1 MEEILIELDAVTKQY
16 QTHLISGVSDIN
28 LHINK
33 GDILTIVGESG
44 SGKSTLL
51 KLIYG
56 LVAPQSGLVTYRDEK
71 IPGPTEKLIPGHD
84 KMKMVT
90 QEINLNLYAKVFD
103 NIAAMLSNIDLD
115 QKKELTWQTMEFLG
129 IEKLYDKKI
138 VELSGG
144 EQQRVALA
152 RAVITEPEVLL
163 LDEPFS
169 QIDAILRRQLRADIE
184 RLNKYLGITIIMVTH
199 DAGDGLSLSDQ
210 MMILKS
216 GRQIRYGI
224 PKDIYN
230 DPQAAYVAQLIGKAN
245 IIKENEGSYAVYPH
259 QIGLSNFNG
268 ELQGTIKSVY
278 YNGNYEE
285 IIIGYG
291 RTEITTT
298 SADLGRWRPGNQ
310 CHFTFFEKIPVK

>member
-1 MEEILIELDAVTKQY
+1 MEEILIELDEVTKQY
-16 QTHLISGVSDIN
+16 QTHLISGVTDIN
-28 LHINK
+28 LRINK

-56 LVAPQSGLVTYRDEK
+56 LISPQKGFVTYRDK
-71 IPGPTEKLIPGHD
+71 LVLGPTEKLIPGHD
-84 KMKMVT
+84 QMKMVT

-103 NIAAMLSNIDLD
+103 NISAMLSNADLA

-129 IEKLYDKKI
+129 IDKLYDKKI

-210 MMILKS
+210 MMILKA
-216 GRQIRYGI
+216 GRQIGYGA

-230 DPQAAYVAQLIGKAN
+230 DPKSAYVAQLIGKAN
-245 IIKENEGSYAVYPH
+245 IIKEDNQLFAVYRH
-259 QIGLSNFNG
+259 QISLSNFNG
-268 ELQGTIKSVY
+268 EHEGVIKAVY
-278 YNGNYEE
+278 FNGYFEE
-285 IIIGYG
+285 IIIGFG

-298 SADLGRWRPGNQ
+298 SADIGRWKPGNQ
-310 CHFTFFEKIPVK
+310 CFFSFFEKIPVK